1 MYVTILVSIG
11 ENMLGL
17 LECLNKYSNI
27 ILAILTGLYVLLT
40 YKILNANKTL
50 MQRMALQAEE
60 QKRAYINIRASD
72 RAKAIVF
79 LIIKN
84 IGKTAATNV
93 KFKLDKD
100 IKRFGNKE
108 NLKEIPLFKEGVTFF
123 PPESEYQID
132 VAQYWFF
139 YPDEKNKTREVLP
152 SEFKITCT
160 YETLDKTYTEE
171 TIIDIKSTYK
181 TNYMMDEGVEKLED
195 IANKLNSISL
205 NLKSIGSAISDSSKE
220 K

>member
-1 MYVTILVSIG
+1 
-11 ENMLGL
+11 MLGL
-17 LECLNKYSNI
+17 LECLNRYSNI
-27 ILAILTGLYVLLT
+27 ILAILTGIYVYVT
-40 YKILNANKTL
+40 YKILNANKAL
-50 MQRMALQAEE
+50 IQRMVLESEE

-84 IGKTAATNV
+84 IGKTAAKNI

-100 IKRFGNKE
+100 IKRFGNRE
-108 NLKEIPLFKEGVTFF
+108 NLKDIPLFKEGVTFF

-132 VAQYWFF
+132 VAQFWLFF
-139 YPDEKNKTREVLP
+139 PDEKNNNREVLP

-160 YETLDKTYTEE
+160 YETLGKIYTEE

-181 TNYMMDEGVEKLED
+181 MNYMMDEGVVKLED

-205 NLKSIGSAISDSSKE
+205 DLKSIGGAISGSSKE